1 MNYSIFISFLKPI
14 LAQGRLT
21 RTEVALPM
29 AEQGNP
35 PFSVAI
41 HMPAQVLENLAKNP
55 FTVFQ

>member
-1 MNYSIFISFLKPI
+1 MNYSIFIPFLKPI

-29 AEQGNP
+29 AEQGEVNP

-41 HMPAQVLENLAKNP
+41 HMPAQVLEI
-55 FTVFQ
+55 